1 MKTVADIL
9 PGKIEKWLKN
19 GGYLFPEFRNTTHI
33 KELDEH
39 NVYVYKGNLLCVAGL
54 NQENRS
60 ALSLKHIAKALC
72 DGKKVVYLTFS
83 KTAEEVATMA
93 FKYAMEIDKD
103 VKLDNLEVL
112 GALGGYGA
120 RLEEVL
126 IRLLSQNKKL
136 DELGYDICVIDDLR
150 SLDKTSNGVL
160 GIEGITRSLKR
171 AARITSTYIIVEHT
185 LKKNPQRLIDCDGI
199 ELDADAILK
208 IYKDNVTIAKNRH
221 GKAGIEFKAN
231 L

>member
-19 GGYLFPEFRNTTHI
+19 GGYLFPEFRNTTNI
-33 KELDEH
+33 KELDKH

-103 VKLDNLEVL
+103 VKLDNLTVE
-112 GALGGYGA
+112 GRAGGYGA
-120 RLEEVL
+120 RLEEFL
-126 IRLLSQNKKL
+126 KGFLLQ
-136 DELGYDICVIDDLR
+136 YDICVIDDLR

-171 AARITSTYIIVEHT
+171 AAMISSTYIIVEHT

>member
-103 VKLDNLEVL
+103 VKLDNLTVE
-112 GALGGYGA
+112 GRAGGYGA
-120 RLEEVL
+120 RLEEFL
-126 IRLLSQNKKL
+126 KGFLLQ
-136 DELGYDICVIDDLR
+136 YDICVIDDLR

-199 ELDADAILK
+199 ELDSDAILK